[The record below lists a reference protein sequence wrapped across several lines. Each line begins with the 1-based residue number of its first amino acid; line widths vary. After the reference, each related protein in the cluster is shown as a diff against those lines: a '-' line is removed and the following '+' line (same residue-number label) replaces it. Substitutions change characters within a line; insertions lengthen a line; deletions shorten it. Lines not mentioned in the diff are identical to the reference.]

1 MWRPFLTRRGTDRR
15 RSPTRSTYDEVAQT
29 KLTYGLLTGL
39 AVLALATLATLPL
52 FPFNVACFAALMWL
66 TLRFLEDLTSSVRA
80 ALALVRLLL
89 LGKRQLVLLRSMR
102 EDLHAR
108 VEKLAVER
116 AGLPRDA
123 GVFVKERERRWRR
136 LGLGLGLAD
145 AIGERL
151 GYFNPR
157 RRRKKGE
164 FKDLAL
170 PTCLF
175 VFSGLAT
182 GVYTGTDVSS
192 MLGALITD
200 WNEGASAVSSL
211 RASPLS
217 CLETD
222 LRRASQPSSCLT
234 RRSTRRTSTRRRKRG
249 LGLVLLA
256 AWWRL
261 LTCSSHRVSATNM
274 PMRTA

>member
-1 MWRPFLTRRGTDRR
+1 MIVWRPFLTRRGTDRR

-52 FPFNVACFAALMWL
+52 FPFNVAYFAALMWL

-157 RRRKKGE
+157 RRRKKGD

-170 PTCLF
+170 PTCLSF
-175 VFSGLAT
+175 FPVWRPAFTLELTFRSCWPF
-182 GVYTGTDVSS
+182 
-192 MLGALITD
+192 TD
-200 WNEGASAVSSL
+200 WNEGARSAVDSL
-211 RASPLS
+211 ASPLLCS
-217 CLETD
+217 ETD

-261 LTCSSHRVSATNM
+261 LTYSSHRVSATNM